1 MAGSEPSIHRQH
13 RQRLKKRFLTEGLDH
28 FDSVNL
34 LELILFYAIPQGD
47 TNPIAHRL
55 LDTFGS
61 LSGVMNASYERL
73 VQVDGNTRSSVP
85 SQALSAR
92 CAAAIWTIATPLAT
106 LCWTPRTA
114 VRYLSPKFIGRTVET
129 AFLLCLNGRLRVI
142 YCDVIAEGSQA
153 NVSPE
158 AAHHRRAGYQC
169 QRPAHP

>member
-34 LELILFYAIPQGD
+34 LELTLFYAIPQGD

-73 VQVDGNTRSSVP
+73 VQVDGWGSMLPPFSS
-85 SQALSAR
+85 SFRR

-106 LCWTPRTA
+106 LCWTPRP
-114 VRYLSPKFIGRTVET
+114 LSDT
-129 AFLLCLNGRLRVI
+129 
-142 YCDVIAEGSQA
+142 
-153 NVSPE
+153 
-158 AAHHRRAGYQC
+158 
-169 QRPAHP
+169 